1 MTILHSIILGLVEGL
16 TEFLPISSTYHLLT
30 VSRLLSLA
38 PSDFLSSFEVIIQG
52 GAILAL
58 LVLYLRTFFQNPKL
72 TFQVALSFLPTA
84 TIGFVLYSFI
94 KNTLFNSAM
103 FSWYVFVFVGLLF
116 FFVEYLVKKG
126 RVVLNRGLS
135 NLTYQESLLI
145 GLAQAVSVIPG
156 VSRSGSVILIMM
168 LLGFRRDESA
178 RYTFLL
184 SLPTILAASG
194 FDLLRHP
201 EILTNSSHV
210 SILLIGLVT
219 SFISAVFV
227 MRWFIRY
234 LGTHTLTP
242 FAYYR
247 LILALFILFILGL

>member
-1 MTILHSIILGLVEGL
+1 
-16 TEFLPISSTYHLLT
+16 
-30 VSRLLSLA
+30 
-38 PSDFLSSFEVIIQG
+38 
-52 GAILAL
+52 
-58 LVLYLRTFFQNPKL
+58 
-72 TFQVALSFLPTA
+72 
-84 TIGFVLYSFI
+84 
-94 KNTLFNSAM
+94 
-103 FSWYVFVFVGLLF
+103 
-116 FFVEYLVKKG
+116 
-126 RVVLNRGLS
+126 
-135 NLTYQESLLI
+135 
-145 GLAQAVSVIPG
+145 
-156 VSRSGSVILIMM
+156 MM
-168 LLGFRRDESA
+168 LLGFRRDEAA